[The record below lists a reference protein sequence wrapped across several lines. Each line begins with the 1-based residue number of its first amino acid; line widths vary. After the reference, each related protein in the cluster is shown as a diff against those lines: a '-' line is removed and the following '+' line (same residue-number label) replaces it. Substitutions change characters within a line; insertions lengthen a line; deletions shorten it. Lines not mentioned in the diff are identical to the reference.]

1 MSDNQR
7 YKTPEKVALAIKLFY
22 LIIGIS
28 IVRTAITV
36 VRHWDVR
43 TPDFLIFSSIF
54 IWLISIFLVY
64 MTGKGKNWARWVMV
78 TILTISIPLSILPMF
93 SSLVHTPIPNLL
105 GLVQVLLYVWALV
118 LLFHTASST
127 WFKK

>member
-93 SSLVHTPIPNLL
+93 SSLVHTPIPNLF

-118 LLFHTASST
+118 LLFHTTSST

>member
-118 LLFHTASST
+118 LLFHTTSST

>member
-7 YKTPEKVALAIKLFY
+7 PEKVALAIKLFY

-43 TPDFLIFSSIF
+43 TPDFLIFSSII
-54 IWLISIFLVY
+54 IWFISIFLVY
-64 MTGKGKNWARWVMV
+64 MTSKGKNWARWVMV

-93 SSLVHTPIPNLL
+93 SSLAHTPIPNLL

-118 LLFHTASST
+118 LLFHTTSST